1 MNLRTKPRSKWRRA
15 FRILIPAAQPPIRA
29 FRLLIFCCLL
39 VLIAGCTRNEPRAD
53 LVIVN
58 GAEPQ
63 SLDPAIM
70 TGEPDL
76 RVVTSIFEGLTRLD
90 PTNALPIPGLAA
102 SWDISPDQKV
112 YTFHMRTNLVWSTGE
127 PLTADDVIYSWL
139 RALNPETASDYAGQL
154 YFLKNGEEYNTG
166 VIKDPSLVGCKALD
180 RYTVRAELKNPTA
193 FFLDLCAFP
202 TLLVV
207 PRQTIEKYG
216 DRWLSARPLPSSGP
230 YELVAW
236 RVNDKIRVRKN
247 ERYWDEANT
256 KLEVVDFLAIAS
268 APVALNLYET
278 GAADVVWDKDL
289 VPTELMD
296 VLSKRPD
303 FHSFSELGTY
313 FVLLNTTRKP
323 FDDPR
328 VRQALALVVDKDRII
343 RKIIK
348 QGGIVADSLT
358 PPGTARYQSP
368 KGLGYDP
375 DKARRLL
382 AEAGYPGGKGFPRV
396 QYIFNAPAGGA
407 AVPHEKI
414 GVELQQ
420 MWHDE
425 LGIEVELRQLEWGT
439 YMAAESHLDYDMGR
453 ASWIG
458 DYNDADTF
466 LNLYLSNNGNNRT
479 GWKSEVY
486 DKLIQSADEQLDP
499 VAREKIFQKA
509 EAMLIRDAVPIIPL
523 YYYVG
528 LNYFDERK
536 VKGIHNNVLDQHPV
550 NFIWK
555 VKTPV
560 TGAAQSPGMATVQ
573 LIETR

>member
-1 MNLRTKPRSKWRRA
+1 MRA
-15 FRILIPAAQPPIRA
+15 LCFP
-29 FRLLIFCCLL
+29 IFCCSLIL
-39 VLIAGCTRNEPRAD
+39 VAGCTRNEPRAD

-63 SLDPAIM
+63 SLDPAVI
-70 TGEPDL
+70 TGEPDE
-76 RVVTSIFEGLTRLD
+76 RVVISLFEGLTRLN
-90 PTNALPIPGLAA
+90 PTNASPIPGLAE
-102 SWDISPDQKV
+102 SWDISPDQKI
-112 YTFHMRTNLVWSTGE
+112 YTFHLRTNLVWSTGE

-139 RALNPETASDYAGQL
+139 RALAPETASDYAGQL
-154 YFLKNGEEYNTG
+154 YYLKNAEDYNTG

-180 RYTVRAELKNPTA
+180 RNTVRAELKNPTA

-202 TLLVV
+202 TLSVV
-207 PRQTIEKYG
+207 PRWTIEKYG

-230 YELVAW
+230 YELVTW

-247 ERYWDEANT
+247 ARYWDAANT
-256 KLEVVDFLAIAS
+256 QLELVDFLPVVS

-303 FHSFSELGTY
+303 FHSFHELGTY
-313 FVLLNTTRKP
+313 FVLINTTRKP

-348 QGGIVADSLT
+348 QGGLAADSLA
-358 PPGTARYQSP
+358 PPGIARYESP

-375 DKARRLL
+375 EKARRLL
-382 AEAGYPGGKGFPRV
+382 AEAGFPGGKGFPRV
-396 QYIFNAPAGGA
+396 QYIFNAAAGGA

-425 LGIEVELRQLEWGT
+425 LGIDVDLRQLEWGT
-439 YMAAESHLDYDMGR
+439 YLSAESHLDFDLGR
-453 ASWIG
+453 GSWIG

-466 LNLYLSNNGNNRT
+466 LNLYLSGNGNNRT
-479 GWKSEVY
+479 GWKSATY
-486 DKLIQSADEQLDP
+486 DGLIQSADEQLDP

-509 EAMLIRDAVPIIPL
+509 EAMLIQDAVPIIPI

-528 LNYFDERK
+528 LNYFDDRK
-536 VKGIHNNVLDQHPV
+536 IKGIHNNIIDMHPI
-550 NFIWK
+550 NAIWK
-555 VKTPV
+555 VKTP
-560 TGAAQSPGMATVQ
+560 AAGTAKSPGMATVQ